1 MGVVVVDLARFLVAR
16 TLNERGDWDA
26 GVHPEHGTVIYWERR
41 IWRVSGGDLTAPSL
55 IGLAGVR
62 VNDVRWVVDRT
73 REEPVT

>member
-1 MGVVVVDLARFLVAR
+1 MSTAVELARLLVAR
-16 TLNERGDWDA
+16 TLRERGGWDA
-26 GVHPEHGTVIYWERR
+26 GVHPEHGAVIYWERR

-62 VNDVRWVVDRT
+62 VHDVQWVANCA